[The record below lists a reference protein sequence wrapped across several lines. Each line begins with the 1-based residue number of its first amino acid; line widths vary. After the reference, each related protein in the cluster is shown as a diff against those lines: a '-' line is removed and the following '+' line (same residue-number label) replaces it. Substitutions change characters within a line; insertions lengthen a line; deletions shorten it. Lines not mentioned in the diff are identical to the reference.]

1 MSALVLALM
10 LATDP
15 SAFAPAPAAQEL
27 TALSPT
33 AEQQAER
40 VLLPLN
46 SADAEALANL
56 STIDRS
62 TANAIVGLRESRG
75 RLGSV
80 EELRVLPGMSDT
92 RLNELRANTTVDLSP
107 QIMAIGSYSTADAVL
122 AAFDHEPSV
131 QQVQDL
137 AMNYTHTNREQVENW
152 LRASRNSAWLP
163 QLTGRYQFQDT
174 FDQDFDYEESLSA
187 VLDQSG
193 TQQRSQVQVQVR
205 WDLDE
210 LVMSSTQIRVI
221 SESQDVVKLRDTVL
235 TQVTGLYFD
244 RRRLQVDMLLDP
256 PKDVRAQVD
265 QQLRL
270 MELTAEL
277 DGYTGG
283 WFSGEVAR
291 SIQGG

>member
-10 LATDP
+10 LAADT
-15 SAFAPAPAAQEL
+15 PAPAQAPAAVQEV
-27 TALSPT
+27 
-33 AEQQAER
+33 ER
-40 VLLPLN
+40 SVLPLN
-46 SADAEALANL
+46 SADAQALASL
-56 STIDRS
+56 STIDQS
-62 TANAIVGLRESRG
+62 TAEAIVGLRESRG

-80 EELRVLPGMSDT
+80 EELRVLPGMSDE
-92 RLNELRANTTVDLSP
+92 RLNELRANTSIDLTPSV
-107 QIMAIGSYSTADAVL
+107 MAVRGYTSADEVL
-122 AAFDHEPSV
+122 SAFDPEPSV
-131 QQVQDL
+131 QQVQDM
-137 AMNYTHTNREQVENW
+137 AMNYTHTNREQVESW

-174 FDQDFDYEESLSA
+174 FDQDYLYETSDADLSKA
-187 VLDQSG
+187 F

-283 WFSGEVAR
+283 QFSAEVAR
-291 SIQGG
+291 AVQGG

>member
-205 WDLDE
+205 
-210 LVMSSTQIRVI
+210 V
-221 SESQDVVKLRDTVL
+221 
-235 TQVTGLYFD
+235 QV
-244 RRRLQVDMLLDP
+244 QV
-256 PKDVRAQVD
+256 
-265 QQLRL
+265 
-270 MELTAEL
+270 
-277 DGYTGG
+277 
-283 WFSGEVAR
+283 
-291 SIQGG
+291 

>member
-1 MSALVLALM
+1 MTALVLALM
-10 LATDP
+10 LAAETP
-15 SAFAPAPAAQEL
+15 ATGQAPAAVQEV
-27 TALSPT
+27 
-33 AEQQAER
+33 ER
-40 VLLPLN
+40 SVLPLN
-46 SADAEALANL
+46 TADAQALASL
-56 STIDRS
+56 STIDQS
-62 TANAIVGLRESRG
+62 TAEAIVGLRESRG

-80 EELRVLPGMSDT
+80 EELRVLPGMNDA
-92 RLNELRANTTVDLSP
+92 RLNELRANTSVDLTPSV
-107 QIMAIGSYSTADAVL
+107 MAVRGYTSADEVL
-122 AAFDHEPSV
+122 SAFDPEPSV
-131 QQVQDL
+131 QQVQDM
-137 AMNYTHTNREQVENW
+137 AMAYTHTNREQVENW

-163 QLTGRYQFQDT
+163 QLTARYTFQDT
-174 FDQDFDYEESLSA
+174 FGQDFDYA
-187 VLDQSG
+187 G
-193 TQQRSQVQVQVR
+193 TNAELQDGDTEQRWQGQVQVR

-210 LVMSSTQIRVI
+210 LVMSSAQIRVI

-283 WFSGEVAR
+283 QFSAEVAR
-291 SIQGG
+291 AVQGG

>member
-1 MSALVLALM
+1 MG
-10 LATDP
+10 
-15 SAFAPAPAAQEL
+15 
-27 TALSPT
+27 
-33 AEQQAER
+33 
-40 VLLPLN
+40 
-46 SADAEALANL
+46 
-56 STIDRS
+56 
-62 TANAIVGLRESRG
+62 VGLRESRG

-80 EELRVLPGMSDT
+80 EELRVLPGMSDA
-92 RLNELRANTTVDLSP
+92 RLDELRANTSVDLVP
-107 QIMAIGSYSTADAVL
+107 EVMAVRGYSSADEVL
-122 AAFDHEPSV
+122 AAFDPEPSV
-131 QQVQDL
+131 QQVQDM
-137 AMNYTHTNREQVENW
+137 AMAYTHTNREQVESW

-163 QLTGRYQFQDT
+163 QLTGRYTFQDT
-174 FDQDFDYEESLSA
+174 FDQDFDYEETANADLSKA
-187 VLDQSG
+187 G
-193 TQQRSQVQVQVR
+193 TQQRSQVYVQVR

-283 WFSGEVAR
+283 QFSAEVAR
-291 SIQGG
+291 AVQGG

>member
-1 MSALVLALM
+1 MTALVLALM
-10 LATDP
+10 LAADT
-15 SAFAPAPAAQEL
+15 PAPAAQ
-27 TALSPT
+27 SPD
-33 AEQQAER
+33 AVPEAER
-40 VLLPLN
+40 ALLPLN
-46 SADAEALANL
+46 SADAQALASL
-56 STIDRS
+56 DSIDQS
-62 TANAIVGLRESRG
+62 TAEAIVGLRQSRG

-80 EELRVLPGMSDT
+80 EELRVLPGMNDA
-92 RLNELRANTTVDLSP
+92 RLNELRANTTVDLTP
-107 QIMAIGSYSTADAVL
+107 QIMAVGGYSSADEVL
-122 AAFDHEPSV
+122 AAFDHEPTV

-174 FDQDFDYEESLSA
+174 YDQDYDYTESIDADLTDA
-187 VLDQSG
+187 G

-244 RRRLQVDMLLDP
+244 RRRLQVDMLLAP
-256 PKDVRAQVD
+256 ANDVRTQVD

-283 WFSGEVAR
+283 RFSAEVAR
-291 SIQGG
+291 SLQGG

>member
-10 LATDP
+10 LAADTP
-15 SAFAPAPAAQEL
+15 ATAPVPVVQEV
-27 TALSPT
+27 
-33 AEQQAER
+33 ER
-40 VLLPLN
+40 SVLPLN
-46 SADAEALANL
+46 SADAQALASL
-56 STIDRS
+56 STIDQS
-62 TANAIVGLRESRG
+62 TAEAIVGLRESRG

-80 EELRVLPGMSDT
+80 EELRVLPGMNDA
-92 RLNELRANTTVDLSP
+92 RLDELRANTSVDLTPSV
-107 QIMAIGSYSTADAVL
+107 MAVRGYSSADEVL
-122 AAFDHEPSV
+122 SAFDPEPSV
-131 QQVQDL
+131 QQVQDM
-137 AMNYTHTNREQVENW
+137 AMAYTHTNREQVENW
-152 LRASRNSAWLP
+152 LRASKNSAWLP
-163 QLTGRYQFQDT
+163 QLTARYTFQDT
-174 FDQDFDYEESLSA
+174 FGQDFAYAGTTADLEEGDSE
-187 VLDQSG
+187 
-193 TQQRSQVQVQVR
+193 QRWQAQVQVR

-210 LVMSSTQIRVI
+210 LVMSSAQIRVI

-283 WFSGEVAR
+283 QFSAEVAR
-291 SIQGG
+291 AVQGG

>member
-1 MSALVLALM
+1 MTALVLAMM
-10 LATDP
+10 LATDT
-15 SAFAPAPAAQEL
+15 PAPTPEPAQV
-27 TALSPT
+27 
-33 AEQQAER
+33 QAVER
-40 VLLPLN
+40 SVLPLN
-46 SADAEALANL
+46 SADAEALASL
-56 STIDRS
+56 DTIDRS
-62 TANAIVGLRESRG
+62 TAEAIVGLRESRG

-80 EELRVLPGMSDT
+80 EELRVLPGMDDA
-92 RLNELRANTTVDLSP
+92 RLNELRANTSIDLAP
-107 QIMAIGSYSTADAVL
+107 PVMAVKGYSSADQVL

-131 QQVQDL
+131 QAVQDM
-137 AMNYTHTNREQVENW
+137 AMQYTLTNRDQVESW

-163 QLTGRYQFQDT
+163 QVTARYQFQDV
-174 FDQDFDYEESLSA
+174 FGQDFDYA
-187 VLDQSG
+187 G
-193 TQQRSQVQVQVR
+193 TDANLQEGDTEQRWQAQVQVR

-210 LVMSSTQIRVI
+210 LVMSSAQIRVI

-283 WFSGEVAR
+283 QFSAEVAR
-291 SIQGG
+291 AVQSN

>member
-1 MSALVLALM
+1 M
-10 LATDP
+10 LAADTP
-15 SAFAPAPAAQEL
+15 ATAPAPAVQEV
-27 TALSPT
+27 
-33 AEQQAER
+33 ER
-40 VLLPLN
+40 AVLPLN
-46 SADAEALANL
+46 SADAQALASL
-56 STIDRS
+56 STIDQS
-62 TANAIVGLRESRG
+62 TAEAIVGLRESRG

-80 EELRVLPGMSDT
+80 EELRVLPGMNDV
-92 RLNELRANTTVDLSP
+92 RLDELRANTTVDLTPSV
-107 QIMAIGSYSTADAVL
+107 MSVRGYSSADEVL
-122 AAFDHEPSV
+122 SAFDPEPSV
-131 QQVQDL
+131 QQVQDM
-137 AMNYTHTNREQVENW
+137 AMAYTHTNREQVENW

-163 QLTGRYQFQDT
+163 QLTARYNYQDT
-174 FDQDFDYEESLSA
+174 FGQDYAYAGTTPDLEEGDSE
-187 VLDQSG
+187 
-193 TQQRSQVQVQVR
+193 QRWQAQVQVR

-210 LVMSSTQIRVI
+210 LVMSSAQIRVI

-283 WFSGEVAR
+283 QFSAEVAR
-291 SIQGG
+291 AVQGG